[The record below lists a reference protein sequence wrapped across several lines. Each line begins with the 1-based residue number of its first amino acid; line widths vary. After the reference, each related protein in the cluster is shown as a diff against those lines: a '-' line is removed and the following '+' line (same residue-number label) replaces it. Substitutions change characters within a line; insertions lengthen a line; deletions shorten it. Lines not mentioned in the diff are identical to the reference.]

1 MAPMTDEELEELLDA
16 CVMQVIE
23 ESIARAR
30 ARSKGQLPTIIGG
43 QMPIDEYAATRPL
56 DRREA
61 KEEA

>member
-1 MAPMTDEELEELLDA
+1 MTDEELEELLDA

-56 DRREA
+56 DRR
-61 KEEA
+61 